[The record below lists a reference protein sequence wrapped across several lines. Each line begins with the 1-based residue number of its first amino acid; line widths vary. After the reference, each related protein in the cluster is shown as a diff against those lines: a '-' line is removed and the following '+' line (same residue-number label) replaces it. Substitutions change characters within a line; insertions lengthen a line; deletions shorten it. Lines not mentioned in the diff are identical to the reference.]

1 MEVHILDGYQKR
13 TLKKMETIE
22 ESTIKL
28 LSLPIND
35 IKINEIAKLAKV
47 SQVSIYNYYGS
58 KEALLKAA
66 FVRVMNQQFEIYKQ
80 LFTSDLPFSEKLKQ
94 LFIQKK
100 QAASLMNIETYTS
113 LIRNDEEFKNIV
125 MDFTTNKSFS
135 LFISLIEEGRTL
147 GSIRNGVTNQ
157 TLLMYTQVLSQA
169 FINMDTETSQYLQ
182 HPDVIDEFM
191 NLFLYGLLKQ
201 DENQE

>member
-1 MEVHILDGYQKR
+1 MDGYQKR

-35 IKINEIAKLAKV
+35 IKITEIAKLAKV

-66 FVRVMNQQFEIYKQ
+66 FVRVMDHQFEKYEQ
-80 LFTSDLPFSEKLKQ
+80 LFTSFLPFNEKLKQ

-100 QAASLMNIETYTS
+100 QAASLINIETYTS
-113 LIRNDEEFKNIV
+113 LIKNDEEFKNIV
-125 MDFTTNKSFS
+125 IDFTTNKTFS
-135 LFISLIEEGRTL
+135 LFISLIEEGRSL
-147 GSIRNGVTNQ
+147 GYIRNGVNNQ
-157 TLLMYTQVLSQA
+157 TLLLYTQILSQA
-169 FINMDTETSQYLQ
+169 FINMDAETSQYLQ
-182 HPDVIDEFM
+182 QPDVIDEFM
-191 NLFLYGLLKQ
+191 NLFLYGFLKQ
-201 DENQE
+201 EENLSR